1 MAENIPLELGTEPV
15 GKLLKKYAMPAII
28 AMTASSLYNMV
39 DSIFIGQGCGP
50 MAISGLALTFPLMNL
65 SAAFGTLVGVGGA
78 TLISVLLGQKNY
90 LVAKKVL
97 SNVFILNIL
106 VGVLFSA
113 ISLIFLD
120 PILRFFGAS
129 DATLPFARSYMIPI
143 LAGNIITHL
152 YFGLNSIV
160 RVSGH
165 PQKAMYAT
173 ILTVTLNMILDP
185 IFIFVFKMGIQG
197 AAIATV
203 ISQATSLVWIMYIIC
218 DRREFLHLSRETFGL
233 DWGIAQRSLAIG
245 LAPFLMNVASC
256 FVVIF
261 INNQF
266 KKYGGDL
273 AIGAYGIVNR
283 LVFLFLMIVMGFTQG
298 MQPIAGYNYGAKQY
312 DRALE
317 VLRLTIKCALA
328 VTFTCFLVGM
338 LIPRAAVSLF
348 TRDEELIGLAAHGF
362 RITVLVFCIVG
373 RQMVISNFF
382 QSIGMANKAIF
393 LSLSRQLIFLLP
405 FLAIL
410 PIWFGADGV
419 WFSMPASDLAAV
431 VVSEIMLAGLKKD
444 FRREMAAAATEGK
457 NETPVPEPIEVTDTI

>member
-1 MAENIPLELGTEPV
+1 MAENIPLELGTEKV

-90 LVAKKVL
+90 PVARKVL
-97 SNVFILNIL
+97 SNVFILNVL
-106 VGVLFSA
+106 VGILFA
-113 ISLIFLD
+113 VIALTFLN

-129 DATLPFARSYMIPI
+129 DATLPYARSYMIPI
-143 LAGNIITHL
+143 LLGNVITHL

-173 ILTVTLNMILDP
+173 ILTVTLNTILDP

-197 AAIATV
+197 AAIAT
-203 ISQATSLVWIMYIIC
+203 ILSQTVAFIWIMRIIC
-218 DRREFLHLSRETFGL
+218 DKREFLHLSRDTFGL
-233 DWGIAQRSLAIG
+233 DWGIARRSLAIG

-266 KKYGGDL
+266 KRYGGDL

-283 LVFLFLMIVMGFTQG
+283 LVFLFLMIVMGFNQG
-298 MQPIAGYNYGAKQY
+298 MQPIAGYNYGAKQ
-312 DRALE
+312 
-317 VLRLTIKCALA
+317 
-328 VTFTCFLVGM
+328 
-338 LIPRAAVSLF
+338 
-348 TRDEELIGLAAHGF
+348 
-362 RITVLVFCIVG
+362 
-373 RQMVISNFF
+373 
-382 QSIGMANKAIF
+382 
-393 LSLSRQLIFLLP
+393 
-405 FLAIL
+405 
-410 PIWFGADGV
+410 
-419 WFSMPASDLAAV
+419 
-431 VVSEIMLAGLKKD
+431 
-444 FRREMAAAATEGK
+444 
-457 NETPVPEPIEVTDTI
+457 

>member
-1 MAENIPLELGTEPV
+1 PI
-15 GKLLKKYAMPAII
+15 
-28 AMTASSLYNMV
+28 
-39 DSIFIGQGCGP
+39 
-50 MAISGLALTFPLMNL
+50 
-65 SAAFGTLVGVGGA
+65 
-78 TLISVLLGQKNY
+78 LLG
-90 LVAKKVL
+90 
-97 SNVFILNIL
+97 NV
-106 VGVLFSA
+106 
-113 ISLIFLD
+113 
-120 PILRFFGAS
+120 
-129 DATLPFARSYMIPI
+129 
-143 LAGNIITHL
+143 ITHL

-173 ILTVTLNMILDP
+173 ILTVTLNTILDP

-203 ISQATSLVWIMYIIC
+203 ISQFVSFVWIMRIIC
-218 DRREFLHLSRETFGL
+218 DKREFLHLSRETFGL
-233 DWGIAQRSLAIG
+233 DWNIAKRSLAIG

-266 KKYGGDL
+266 KRYGGDL

-283 LVFLFLMIVMGFTQG
+283 LVFLFLMIVMGFNQG

-312 DRALE
+312 DRVLE
-317 VLRLTIKCALA
+317 VLHLTIKCALV
-328 VTFTCFLVGM
+328 VTATCFIVGM
-338 LIPRAAVSLF
+338 FFPRAAVSLF
-348 TRDEELIGLAAHGF
+348 THDEELIGLAARGF
-362 RITVLVFCIVG
+362 RITVLIFFIIG
-373 RQMVISNFF
+373 RQMVITNFF

-419 WFSMPASDLAAV
+419 WFSMPASDLAALV
-431 VVSEIMLAGLKKD
+431 VTEIMLARLKKS
-444 FRREMAAAATEGK
+444 FRKEMENQQAEAA
-457 NETPVPEPIEVTDTI
+457 VPEAEIVESTETN